1 MTNPG
6 NLPFTEIDVEAFNLK
21 LQENS
26 GTLQLIDVREPH
38 EIAIA
43 SLPGFKA
50 YPLSQYSTWGE
61 QILDQLDPN
70 GETYV
75 LCHHG
80 MRSAQMCGWLSQ
92 QGFTSVINISGG
104 IDAFSQLVDA
114 QIPRY

>member
-1 MTNPG
+1 MTNSGTP
-6 NLPFTEIDVEAFNLK
+6 PFTEIDVEAFNLK
-21 LQENS
+21 LQDDATS
-26 GTLQLIDVREPH
+26 LQLIDVREPN

-43 SLPGFKA
+43 SIPGFQVF
-50 YPLSQYSTWGE
+50 PLSQYSAWGE
-61 QILDQLDPN
+61 TILDQLDPQ

-92 QGFTSVINISGG
+92 QGFTSVVNIAGG
-104 IDAFSQLVDA
+104 IDAFSRFVDP